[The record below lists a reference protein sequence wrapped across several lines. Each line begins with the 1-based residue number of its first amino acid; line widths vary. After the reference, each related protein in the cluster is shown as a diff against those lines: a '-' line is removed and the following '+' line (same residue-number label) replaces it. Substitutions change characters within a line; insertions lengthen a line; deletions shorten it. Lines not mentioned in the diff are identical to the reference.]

1 MKKDD
6 LYQDYLNY
14 LDFRLKE
21 NQINKGKYSLLKIS
35 NNGFEEFKKMFENDE
50 PFRQKVLKIKISE
63 IRDKKID
70 DIFDDIDWF
79 DGIR

>member
-35 NNGFEEFKKMFENDE
+35 NNGFDEFKKMFENDE

-70 DIFDDIDWF
+70 DIFDDID
-79 DGIR
+79 

>member
-70 DIFDDIDWF
+70 DIFDDID
-79 DGIR
+79 

>member
-1 MKKDD
+1 MKNDD

-70 DIFDDIDWF
+70 DIFDDID
-79 DGIR
+79 

>member
-1 MKKDD
+1 MKEDT

-35 NNGFEEFKKMFENDE
+35 NNGFEEFKKMFESDE

-70 DIFDDIDWF
+70 DIFDDID
-79 DGIR
+79 

>member
-35 NNGFEEFKKMFENDE
+35 SNGFEEFKKMFENDE
-50 PFRQKVLKIKISE
+50 SFRQKVLKIKISE

-70 DIFDDIDWF
+70 DIFDDID
-79 DGIR
+79 

>member
-21 NQINKGKYSLLKIS
+21 NQINKGKYSLLNIS
-35 NNGFEEFKKMFENDE
+35 SNGFEEFKKMFENDE
-50 PFRQKVLKIKISE
+50 LFRQKVLKIKISE

-70 DIFDDIDWF
+70 DIFDDID
-79 DGIR
+79 

>member
-1 MKKDD
+1 MKNDD

-35 NNGFEEFKKMFENDE
+35 NNGFEEFKKMFESDE

-70 DIFDDIDWF
+70 YIFDDID
-79 DGIR
+79 

>member
-35 NNGFEEFKKMFENDE
+35 SNGFVEFMKMFENDE

-70 DIFDDIDWF
+70 DIFDDID
-79 DGIR
+79 

>member
-1 MKKDD
+1 MKKDY

-35 NNGFEEFKKMFENDE
+35 SNGFEEFKKMFENDE
-50 PFRQKVLKIKISE
+50 TFRQKVLKIKISE

-70 DIFDDIDWF
+70 DIFDDID
-79 DGIR
+79 

>member
-35 NNGFEEFKKMFENDE
+35 SNGFEEFKKMFENDE

-70 DIFDDIDWF
+70 DIFDDF
-79 DGIR
+79 D

>member
-35 NNGFEEFKKMFENDE
+35 SNGFEEFKKMFENDE
-50 PFRQKVLKIKISE
+50 TFRQKVLKIKISE

-70 DIFDDIDWF
+70 DIFDDID
-79 DGIR
+79 

>member
-35 NNGFEEFKKMFENDE
+35 SNGFEEFKKMFENDE

-70 DIFDDIDWF
+70 DIFDDID
-79 DGIR
+79 

>member
-35 NNGFEEFKKMFENDE
+35 SNGFEEFKKMFENDE
-50 PFRQKVLKIKISE
+50 LFRQKVLKIKISE

-70 DIFDDIDWF
+70 DIFDDID
-79 DGIR
+79 

>member
-50 PFRQKVLKIKISE
+50 PFRQKVIKIKISE

-70 DIFDDIDWF
+70 DIFDDID
-79 DGIR
+79 